1 MRLGVPVMAA
11 VIVGAAAG
19 LMAPAGSAQQP
30 WFLCDADHDGTV
42 IAAEAQGCAER
53 RFDLA
58 RGSAEGLAQEQFA
71 AALPDADG
79 LRREFTQ
86 ADRDGDGRISRD
98 EWVAWFGPAHAEA
111 AKAAASQLN
120 GID

>member
-11 VIVGAAAG
+11 VIVGAAG
-19 LMAPAGSAQQP
+19 LMMPPGSAQQP
-30 WFLCDADHDGTV
+30 WFPCDADHDGTV
-42 IAAEAQGCAER
+42 TAAEAQGCAER

-58 RGSAEGLAQEQFA
+58 RGSAEGLAKEQFA
-71 AALPDADG
+71 AALADADG
-79 LRREFTQ
+79 LRRHFAQ